1 MNIRPSLRLRGI
13 KWPAG
18 CMSKDMPTNT
28 SPQIITLRG
37 NHFQMGYQHGQQVK
51 RLRNRIVTAIDIRLR
66 QIKQD
71 GADSAFEQLVA
82 DTQQV
87 LQTVDPATIELIS
100 GLAAS
105 LKLPFEQ
112 LLHYNLVA
120 FLRDALTTRRK
131 AGGMAIEGCT
141 TWAAGG
147 PATADGQPILAKN
160 RDYRLEHLPL
170 QLVVRAEPAQGY
182 RYTYITSAGSPG
194 VFVAGFNEA
203 GLALADTHVPSP
215 DVGAGLPTYALS
227 MHILEEQATVR
238 SALEYLQA
246 TPRLGRNNLLLADAG
261 GDMALFEIGHRHS
274 AVVEAEAGLL
284 VNTNHYLSPAMQP
297 YFVETDPEPGNTLR
311 RYEAAKSALRD
322 AYGRIDVPLSRQ
334 LMARHSD
341 LPDAICR
348 HPRPGSETSTISA
361 TIFLPVQRQMLFCHG
376 QPCSHAYHSFN
387 YA

>member
-1 MNIRPSLRLRGI
+1 MKTG
-13 KWPAG
+13 
-18 CMSKDMPTNT
+18 NT
-28 SPQIITLRG
+28 PHIITVRG
-37 NHFQMGYQHGQQVK
+37 NHFQMGYQHGQQV
-51 RLRNRIVTAIDIRLR
+51 RPLRNHILTAINARFSQLE
-66 QIKQD
+66 QD
-71 GADSAFEQLVA
+71 RPDNAFEQLVA
-82 DTQQV
+82 GTQQL
-87 LQTVDPATIELIS
+87 LQTIDLATVELIR
-100 GLAAS
+100 GLAAG
-105 LKLPFEQ
+105 LQLPFDQ
-112 LLHYNLVA
+112 LLRYNLVA
-120 FLRDALTTRRK
+120 FLRDALTTRRP
-131 AGGMAIEGCT
+131 ASGPVAEGCT

-147 PATADGQPILAKN
+147 LATADGQPILAKN

-227 MHILEEQATVR
+227 MHLLEEQATVR

-246 TPRLGRNNLLLADAG
+246 TPRLGRNNLMLADAG
-261 GDMALFEIGHRHS
+261 GDIALFEIGHRHS

-297 YFVETDPEPGNTLR
+297 YFVETDPEPGNTFQ
-311 RYEAAKSALRD
+311 RYEWIKASLRQ
-322 AYGRIDVPLSRQ
+322 AHGQIDVPLARQ

-361 TIFLPVQRQMLFCHG
+361 SIFLPVEGQMLFCHG
-376 QPCSHAYHSFN
+376 YPCRGVYQHFSYG
-387 YA
+387 